1 MILEITFRLFLKCL
15 KFVRKHSAVGLFQIG
30 FVSINDGS
38 IQ

>member
-1 MILEITFRLFLKCL
+1 MILEITFRLFLNCL
-15 KFVRKHSAVGLFQIG
+15 SEIIQQLAFQIG